1 MSIVLGEAVQGIVTA
16 PPATQPDE
24 SIEFN
29 VLVFGWVLIALFF
42 AKLLGAFRRRSIV
55 GPPRM
60 AEGESAWSLI
70 FILLTGV
77 FVAAT
82 ITNTLARFLSA
93 PAEQKLLTQSG
104 ILEGLAFCFVVGATS
119 ILRPGGLALLGLRPI
134 QIPRGVALGA
144 TTIFILFPLVLFI
157 GQLTEIALRLTGLP
171 APPAHEVLQ
180 ALRNN
185 HDKRFVATA
194 IVLVVVVAPM
204 FEELAFRG
212 CLQTTIA
219 RFFHWYES
227 HDRPDALTGTPSA
240 RSRWIATAITAGLF
254 AAVHHELGFFPP
266 LFVLAIGLGYVY
278 ERTGNLWAT
287 IAAHALFN
295 AIQLLL
301 FLGLS

>member
-1 MSIVLGEAVQGIVTA
+1 MSIVLGETVQGIVTTS
-16 PPATQPDE
+16 PTTQPAE
-24 SIEFN
+24 PMWFN
-29 VLVFGWVLIALFF
+29 VFVVGWVLVALFF

-60 AEGESAWSLI
+60 AEGESAWFLV

-77 FVAAT
+77 FISAT
-82 ITNTLARFLSA
+82 ITNALGRFVSA
-93 PAEQKLLTQSG
+93 PAELKQLTQSG
-104 ILEGLAFCFVVGATS
+104 ILEALAFCFVVGAAVFF
-119 ILRPGGLALLGLRPI
+119 RPSGLALLGLRPI

-144 TTIFILFPLVLFI
+144 TTIFILFPLVLVV
-157 GQLTEIALRLTGLP
+157 GQLTELALRLAGLP

-180 ALRNN
+180 ALSEN
-185 HDKRFVATA
+185 HDKRFVAIA
-194 IVLVVVVAPM
+194 VILVVIVAPM

-227 HDRPDALTGTPSA
+227 HDQPEKLTSSPSA
-240 RSRWIATAITAGLF
+240 RSRWIATTITAGLF

-266 LFVLAIGLGYVY
+266 LFVLAIGLGYLY
-278 ERTGNLWAT
+278 ERTGNLCAT

-295 AIQLLL
+295 AVQLLL
-301 FLGLS
+301 FMGLS